1 MSLPSPHLLI
11 IGGGTMGAA
20 ILRAALAGD
29 RAFVDPATVTVC
41 EPDTVKREALQQW
54 GVSAIAAPAEI
65 GQRPNPRQILWA
77 VKPQFFAAA
86 AGAWRPHLRDTDTHI
101 SIMAGVPIAALASAL
116 GSSRIVR
123 VMTNTPAQIGLG
135 TTAVALA
142 PGAAEADAEFAM
154 HLLAACSTHVQRVP
168 ESMLDAFTALV
179 GSGPAYLDYLAEAMI
194 EAAPAV
200 GIPTSMAEQL
210 VRSTLHGAVE
220 LWLASEGVTPAQLRA
235 AVTSKGGTTAAACET
250 LDAHEVK
257 AAFAAAIKAGTE
269 RAAELAK
276 LANS

>member
-1 MSLPSPHLLI
+1 MPLPSPHLLI

-20 ILRAALAGD
+20 ILRAAIAGD

-41 EPDTVKREALQQW
+41 EPDAAKREALQQW
-54 GVSAIAAPAEI
+54 GVSAIAAPAGIGPAQEI
-65 GQRPNPRQILWA
+65 RQILWA
-77 VKPQFFAAA
+77 VKPQFFAVA
-86 AGAWRPHLRDTDTHI
+86 AGAWRPHLHDTDTHI

-142 PGAAEADAEFAM
+142 PGAPDAHAEFAM
-154 HLLAACSTHVQRVP
+154 QLFAACSSHVQRVP

-194 EAAPAV
+194 EAAPTV
-200 GIPTSMAEQL
+200 GIPAFMAEQL

-220 LWLASEGVTPAQLRA
+220 LWLASEDATPAQLRA

-250 LDAHEVK
+250 LDAHKVK
-257 AAFAAAIKAGTE
+257 AAFAAAIKAGTA
-269 RAAELAK
+269 RATELAK
-276 LANS
+276 L

>member
-1 MSLPSPHLLI
+1 MFPQLLI

-20 ILRAALAGD
+20 ILRSAISGD
-29 RAFVDPATVTVC
+29 RALLDPSAVTVC
-41 EPDTVKREALQQW
+41 ELDAAKREVVQQW
-54 GVSAIAAPAEI
+54 GVSTIAAPAEV
-65 GQRPNPRQILWA
+65 GQPRAARQILWA
-77 VKPQFFAAA
+77 VKPQFFAAV
-86 AGAWRPHLRDTDTHI
+86 GGMWRPHLHDTDTHI

-116 GSSRIVR
+116 GSTRVVR

-142 PGAAEADAEFAM
+142 PGAADADAEFAM
-154 HLLAACSTHVQRVP
+154 RLFAACSTHVQRVP

-200 GIPTSMAEQL
+200 GIPASMAEQL

-220 LWLASEGVTPAQLRA
+220 LWLASEGATPAQLRA

-250 LDAHEVK
+250 LDAHKVK
-257 AAFAAAIKAGTE
+257 AVFAAAIKAGAA

-276 LANS
+276 LAGS